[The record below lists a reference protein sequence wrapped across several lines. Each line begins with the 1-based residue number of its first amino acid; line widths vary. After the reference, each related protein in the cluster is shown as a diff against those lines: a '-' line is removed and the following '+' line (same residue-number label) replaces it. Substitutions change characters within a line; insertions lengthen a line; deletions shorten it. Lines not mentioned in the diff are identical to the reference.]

1 MAVFALL
8 LVQSARC
15 LAVGSAVFRPAPPA
29 LRRSPWLAMSG
40 GTGGGSSNLEPSA
53 GTGGSSSSAAALSVL
68 VGCQGLDAEDSLLQA
83 LEADGLALLAAAAA
97 ALEDRPRAELSLTLC
112 DSDFIRGLNAQWR
125 GKDCATDVLSF
136 PQDDAE
142 MLGDVVLCVDV
153 ADRQAAERGHERR
166 DELRVLLVHG
176 LLHLLGYDHE
186 TSDVDAAEMSEAE
199 GRLLGRLGWR
209 GEGLVAAAG

>member
-1 MAVFALL
+1 
-8 LVQSARC
+8 
-15 LAVGSAVFRPAPPA
+15 
-29 LRRSPWLAMSG
+29 MSG

-53 GTGGSSSSAAALSVL
+53 DTGGSSAHTAFSHSPPARRGSRLAALSVL
-68 VGCQGLDAEDSLLQA
+68 VGCQGLDAEDSLLQE

-142 MLGDVVLCVDV
+142 MLGDVCSSRVPSARALLALAQRVHNKSATPPRRLRDV
-153 ADRQAAERGHERR
+153 RRSSSASMSPTGRRQSAATSG
-166 DELRVLLVHG
+166 
-176 LLHLLGYDHE
+176 E
-186 TSDVDAAEMSEAE
+186 TSCASC
-199 GRLLGRLGWR
+199 WR
-209 GEGLVAAAG
+209 DRRPPP

>member
-1 MAVFALL
+1 
-8 LVQSARC
+8 
-15 LAVGSAVFRPAPPA
+15 
-29 LRRSPWLAMSG
+29 
-40 GTGGGSSNLEPSA
+40 
-53 GTGGSSSSAAALSVL
+53 
-68 VGCQGLDAEDSLLQA
+68 
-83 LEADGLALLAAAAA
+83 
-97 ALEDRPRAELSLTLC
+97 
-112 DSDFIRGLNAQWR
+112 
-125 GKDCATDVLSF
+125 
-136 PQDDAE
+136 

>member
-1 MAVFALL
+1 
-8 LVQSARC
+8 
-15 LAVGSAVFRPAPPA
+15 
-29 LRRSPWLAMSG
+29 MSG

-53 GTGGSSSSAAALSVL
+53 GTGGSSSSAAAPRLAALSVL

-166 DELRVLLVHG
+166 DELR
-176 LLHLLGYDHE
+176 

-199 GRLLGRLGWR
+199 VRLLGRLGWR
-209 GEGLVAAAG
+209 GEGLVAAAGAG